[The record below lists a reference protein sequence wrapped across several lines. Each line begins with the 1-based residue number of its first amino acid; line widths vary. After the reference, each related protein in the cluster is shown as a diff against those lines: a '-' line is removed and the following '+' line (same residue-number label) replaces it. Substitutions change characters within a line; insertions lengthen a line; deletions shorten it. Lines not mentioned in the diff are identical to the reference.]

1 MGELCIYLY
10 LIAKVE
16 LVKNDK
22 YSATLIINAKIENHE
37 YNNNSKK
44 RKKGKTN
51 KRNERKI
58 DLDNA
63 SYKALYLGNDLFQL

>member
-22 YSATLIINAKIENHE
+22 YSATLIINAKIENQE
-37 YNNNSKK
+37 YNNNKK
-44 RKKGKTN
+44 K
-51 KRNERKI
+51 ERK
-58 DLDNA
+58 N
-63 SYKALYLGNDLFQL
+63 Q

>member
-22 YSATLIINAKIENHE
+22 YSATLIINAKIENQE
-37 YNNNSKK
+37 YNNNNNK
-44 RKKGKTN
+44 RKEKPIKEKN
-51 KRNERKI
+51 KI
-58 DLDNA
+58 YLDNA
-63 SYKALYLGNDLFQL
+63 SYKALYLGNDLFLL